1 MELVLIYRKEHFNFW
16 NYFTGNATSHTD
28 YHVYYNRWVKQY
40 FIYQGLF
47 EFERDHCVGKY
58 KDIGPAIND
67 LLRIG
72 GVLKYT
78 KLSHLWNK

>member
-1 MELVLIYRKEHFNFW
+1 MELVLIYQKEHFTFW
-16 NYFTGNATSHTD
+16 GLYPSAHTD
-28 YHVYYNRWVKQY
+28 YHVYYNRCVKQY

-58 KDIGPAIND
+58 KDIGPAISD

-78 KLSHLWNK
+78 KLNNLWTN